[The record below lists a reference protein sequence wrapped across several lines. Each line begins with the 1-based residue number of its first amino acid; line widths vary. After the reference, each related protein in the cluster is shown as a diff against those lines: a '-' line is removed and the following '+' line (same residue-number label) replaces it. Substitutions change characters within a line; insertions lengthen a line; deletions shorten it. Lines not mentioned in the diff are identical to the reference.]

1 MHFIV
6 LLPQIV
12 GNYSGSCFSKVKS
25 LVAKSVLRSLARVL
39 CRLLGMLLPTTAVA
53 EVLCR
58 VHKVVM
64 QCAQNAAQAAAR

>member
-1 MHFIV
+1 M
-6 LLPQIV
+6 
-12 GNYSGSCFSKVKS
+12 
-25 LVAKSVLRSLARVL
+25 RSLARVL
-39 CRLLGMLLPTTAVA
+39 CRLLGRLLPTTAVA